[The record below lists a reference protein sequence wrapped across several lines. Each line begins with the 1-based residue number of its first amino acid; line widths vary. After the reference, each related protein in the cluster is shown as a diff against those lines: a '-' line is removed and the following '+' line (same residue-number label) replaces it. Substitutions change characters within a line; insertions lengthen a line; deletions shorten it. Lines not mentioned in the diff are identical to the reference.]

1 MGSTESTVASALD
14 VGDDVWSDSVCAPQ
28 PAIAT
33 SARNAASALDVGLC
47 FTCYC
52 ARLSSVWSVWSV
64 AGTCSGSVVVSIT
77 AQQNRLPSQPSPT
90 PAGISVLVP
99 TLGLEQHSA
108 DAFAEV
114 GER

>member
-1 MGSTESTVASALD
+1 VASALD

-52 ARLSSVWSVWSV
+52 ARLSSVWSV

-108 DAFAEV
+108 DAFFAEV